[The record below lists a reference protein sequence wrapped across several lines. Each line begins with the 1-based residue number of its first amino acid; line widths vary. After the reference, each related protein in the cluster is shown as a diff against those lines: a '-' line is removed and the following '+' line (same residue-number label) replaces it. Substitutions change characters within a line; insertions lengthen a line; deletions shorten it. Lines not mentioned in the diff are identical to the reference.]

1 MKDVVV
7 IGLGAFGST
16 VALEL
21 AKRDCNVLVID
32 RDEEQV
38 EALSQYV
45 VNAVTADA
53 TDPRALK
60 EAGVENFKIAVVS
73 VGEDIASS
81 ILITM
86 NLKELGVDYV
96 VTKATTELQGRIL
109 RKIGADKVIFPE
121 RDIALRTAESI
132 ANPSIFEYI
141 ELSPS
146 YGIIEIVAPP
156 QVIGKTLRESQIRS
170 KYGLNLIAIK
180 REVPIIDEGGKTVL
194 NEEIIVSP
202 SSDEKLIEGD
212 VLVLIG
218 KYDDL
223 ERFKKLRR

>member
-21 AKRDCNVLVID
+21 TKRGCNVLVID

-38 EALSQYV
+38 ESLSQFV

-60 EAGVENFKIAVVS
+60 EAGVENFKVAVVS

-86 NLKELGVDYV
+86 NLKEIGVDYV

-109 RKIGADKVIFPE
+109 RKIGADRVVFPE

-132 ANPSIFEYI
+132 ANPSIFDYI
-141 ELSPS
+141 ELSSS

-156 QVIGKTLRESQIRS
+156 QVVGKTLRESQLRS

-194 NEEIIVSP
+194 NEKIIVSP
-202 SSDEKLIEGD
+202 DSNEKLVEGD

-223 ERFKKLRR
+223 ERFKKIRR

>member
-1 MKDVVV
+1 MRRWWGW
-7 IGLGAFGST
+7 I
-16 VALEL
+16 
-21 AKRDCNVLVID
+21 
-32 RDEEQV
+32 
-38 EALSQYV
+38 ALSFLLLAGLKSL
-45 VNAVTADA
+45 AVEI
-53 TDPRALK
+53 R
-60 EAGVENFKIAVVS
+60 NC
-73 VGEDIASS
+73 
-81 ILITM
+81 
-86 NLKELGVDYV
+86 
-96 VTKATTELQGRIL
+96 KA
-109 RKIGADKVIFPE
+109 IF
-121 RDIALRTAESI
+121 D
-132 ANPSIFEYI
+132 YI

-202 SSDEKLIEGD
+202 SGDEKLIEGD